1 MKNVTMI
8 AAVGKN
14 LELGKNNNLIWHLKE
29 DMKFFKEQTMG
40 KPIVMGRKTLES
52 LPKLLPGRKH
62 IVLTRQNLDLDQQIL
77 VFHTKEEVLKYIEEY
92 GDEVMIIGGAS
103 IYKEFLSDADKLVLT
118 EIDAED
124 KDADAYFPSFDKE
137 NYTYEVVGE
146 VVEETP
152 HYKHLVY
159 TKKHKRYCK
168 SSKKIIK

>member
-14 LELGKNNNLIWHLKE
+14 LELGKDNNLIWHIKE

-62 IVLTRQNLDLDQQIL
+62 IVLSRQHLDLDEQIL
-77 VFHTKEEVLKYIEEY
+77 VVHSKEELLKYIEEY
-92 GDEVMIIGGAS
+92 QDEVMIIGGAS
-103 IYKEFLSDADKLVLT
+103 IYKEMLPVAHKLILT

-124 KDADAYFPSFDKE
+124 KEADAYFPSFNKE
-137 NYTYEVVGE
+137 EWDS
-146 VVEETP
+146 VELSSHTETTP

-159 TKKHKRYCK
+159 TR
-168 SSKKIIK
+168 KI